1 MPSRSRGVTRLAA
14 RLAALLAALLV
25 VACRPRSAVPPQSER
40 ERVGSGYMALTPTP
54 GETGPTD
61 EHGRPVSPKVAP
73 SFDGAPPTHDWWSS
87 LLWSFRGNPHSEP
100 MFPHPLSLQAET
112 GGLQVGA
119 PREPEV
125 TDRSY
130 FFDHRADL
138 IVGVAGLRAART
150 LVVDSSD
157 WTVEAAW
164 SDGPRGMHVTM
175 GHGLPFVYVTQ
186 VRGRAQVRLVP
197 DAPLTIVT
205 HEGNVLVVEVDGRP
219 YGLFA
224 PRDATWRLEP
234 RPEQTIARS
243 DLAGESYFS
252 VAALPDAEP
261 ATIERFLRHA
271 YCYVT
276 GSSVEYRWEPS
287 TGEIAVRY
295 AVFTRQQETGDDRA
309 EVPLLAL
316 YRHQWLHVDRA
327 LLPGHYPTARGSMRL
342 LAAAHFSTSRPALGL
357 LPYLPDLSLA
367 AERSHS
373 VDHPAFDARAARTDR
388 ARRHRRRHLAAR
400 LRMEARDELFPPG
413 LEGTRDSFWE
423 GKHLGR
429 AAALVPIADQLGEL
443 RLRDH
448 LLKGIERELED
459 WFDGQPPRFFYY
471 DRNWRTLIG
480 IPTIYYSGALLN
492 DHHFHYGYYI
502 HAAAT
507 VARYDRAWAER
518 WAPNV
523 EMLIKDAANWERD
536 DPRFPFLRHFD
547 PYAGHSWASG
557 TTFLP
562 HGNNQESSG
571 EDLNFA
577 ASLVLWGTVMDRP
590 EIRDTGLMMVAV
602 GSDAVEQYWYDVDRA
617 VYPAGFDHPSV
628 GIVWGSGAAYDT
640 WFSHLPA
647 FVHGIQLTP
656 MHIGAQWLG
665 RRPDN
670 IRRVLAH
677 ARAQNEGELVLWRDM
692 FWMLEALVEPQQ
704 AHERLAREHWF
715 VPERG
720 SSMTYLDHFIGS
732 MRQLGTIV
740 PDMRADSPMA
750 AAFDKGGTRTWVAYN
765 PQTETITVRFSDGT
779 NLRVEPGQVG
789 WSRVGETE

>member
-1 MPSRSRGVTRLAA
+1 M
-14 RLAALLAALLV
+14 
-25 VACRPRSAVPPQSER
+25 VPPDHELQP
-40 ERVGSGYMALTPTP
+40 VGSGYVALTPTP

-61 EHGRPVSPKVAP
+61 EQGRPVSPKVVS
-73 SFDGAPPTHDWWSS
+73 SFDQAPPTHEWWSS

-100 MFPHPLSLQAET
+100 MFPHPLSLQAEA
-112 GGLQVGA
+112 GGLQVGS

-125 TDRSY
+125 TDRTY

-138 IVGVAGLRAART
+138 LVGVAGLRAPRT
-150 LVVDSSD
+150 LVVDAAD
-157 WTVEAAW
+157 WTVDAAW
-164 SDGPRGMHVTM
+164 SDGARGMHVTM
-175 GHGLPFVYVTQ
+175 GHGLPFVYVTR
-186 VRGRAQVRLVP
+186 VRGHAQVRLAP
-197 DAPLTIVT
+197 DAPLSIVT
-205 HEGNVLVVEVDGRP
+205 HEGGALVVEVEGRP

-224 PRDATWRLEP
+224 PRDATWRLEEQ
-234 RPEQTIARS
+234 PEGTVARS
-243 DLAGESYFS
+243 DLAGQAYFS
-252 VAALPDAEP
+252 VAALPDTEP
-261 ATIERFLRHA
+261 ATIERFTRHA

-276 GSSVEYRWEPS
+276 GSSVEYHWEPS
-287 TGEIAVRY
+287 TGEVAVRY
-295 AVFTRQQETGDDRA
+295 AVSTRQQETGDDRA

-316 YRHQWLHVDRA
+316 YRHQWLHADRA
-327 LLPGHYPTARGSMRL
+327 LLPERYPTARGPMRL
-342 LAAAHFSTSRPALGL
+342 LAAADFSTSRPAIGL
-357 LPYLPDLSLA
+357 LPYLPDLSLVSERSF
-367 AERSHS
+367 AERSLSSEHS
-373 VDHPAFDARAARTDR
+373 TPTARSDR
-388 ARRHRRRHLAAR
+388 VARRHRHRHLVAR

-413 LEGTRDSFWE
+413 LEGTRDSYWE

-448 LLKGIERELED
+448 LIERIEHELED
-459 WFDGQPPRFFYY
+459 WFDGKPPRFFYY
-471 DRNWRTLIG
+471 DRTWRTLIG

-507 VARYDRAWAER
+507 VAHYDRAWAEQ
-518 WAPNV
+518 WAPSV
-523 EMLIKDAANWERD
+523 QMLIKDVANWDRD

-557 TTFLP
+557 TTFFP

-577 ASLVLWGTVMDRP
+577 AALALWGTVMDRP

-602 GSDAVEQYWYDVDRA
+602 SSDAVEQYWYDVDRA
-617 VYPAGFDHPSV
+617 IYPAGFDHPGV

-656 MHIGAQWLG
+656 MYIGAQWLG

-677 ARAQNEGELVLWRDM
+677 AREQNEGELLLWRDL
-692 FWMLEALVEPQQ
+692 FWMLEALVEPEQ
-704 AHERLAREHWF
+704 AYERFAREHWF
-715 VPERG
+715 SPERG

-732 MRQLGTIV
+732 MRQLGTIA
-740 PDMRADSPMA
+740 PDVRADAPMA
-750 AAFDKGGTRTWVAYN
+750 AVFDKAGMRTWAAYN
-765 PQTETITVRFSDGT
+765 PRAEPTTVKFSDGMT
-779 NLRVEPGQVG
+779 LRVGARQVG
-789 WSRVGETE
+789 WRRGTVP